1 MEIRYQRLTMNLR
14 SYPKLK
20 RGFFFPR
27 TFLISIQELQ
37 ETSMQD
43 TFLSPL
49 YARYRTVYRIGLDNR
64 ENPVIAHIL
73 DKGREIMILDYL

>member
-1 MEIRYQRLTMNLR
+1 
-14 SYPKLK
+14 
-20 RGFFFPR
+20 
-27 TFLISIQELQ
+27 
-37 ETSMQD
+37 MQD

-73 DKGREIMILDYL
+73 DKGREDNDSTLSSKKYECCSNNKFLSEIFILLRVDDQW